1 MTLQE
6 QWGDHYISILSYAKN
21 EDGTVKI
28 FTEDNKFISYDC
40 YHLSPA
46 GARYFAEKIEWDTIF
61 VNDELMGE
69 NEE

>member
-1 MTLQE
+1 MCSSDL
-6 QWGDHYISILSYAKN
+6 
-21 EDGTVKI
+21 TVKI